1 VNSPQT
7 SNSSARIYAIAIIG
21 SFLIMA
27 GLVSVMRYYTRQLE
41 VGSARVTER
50 RKAAAD
56 LSQSTSAELRNYG
69 ILDPAKGLVRL
80 PVQHSMEVVLNEW
93 KNPAAGRSNLLAR
106 LKQANPP
113 PPPPAPEKPSPF
125 E

>member
-1 VNSPQT
+1 MNSQT
-7 SNSSARIYAIAIIG
+7 PPKSTTGIYAIGIIG

-27 GLVSVMRYYTRQLE
+27 GLVWVLRYYTQPPAAD
-41 VGSARVTER
+41 GARIEER
-50 RKAAAD
+50 RKAAAE
-56 LSQSTSAELRNYG
+56 LSQATTDQLNSYG

-80 PVQHSMEVVLNEW
+80 PIQHSMQIVLKEW
-93 KNPAAGRSNLLAR
+93 QNPAAGRSNLLAR

-113 PPPPAPEKPSPF
+113 PPPAAPSQF